1 MARKQT
7 QNEIENMLKQET
19 ILEKDVSEEM
29 RNSYLTYA
37 IMTIID
43 RALPEIRDGLKPVQR
58 RILYSM
64 YNQNIKP
71 SGSYKKSARIVG
83 DVIGRF
89 HPHGDTAC
97 YGAMTNLINDF
108 DIRYPIVDGHGNFGS
123 NDGDGPAA
131 MRYTE
136 AKLHKLAMEMLQDI
150 DNDGVEMQLNFSE
163 DELEPEYLPTM
174 FPYLLANGASGIAT
188 GYTTEIPSHNLN
200 EICDGI
206 TAVIKNPNISIEEL
220 VKKYIKGPDLP
231 SYGYLIDDDNI
242 LQLYKTGQA
251 TLKFQGK
258 LELETNEETKNK
270 QIVITELPPSVG
282 KPSLLKKLYDMYV
295 ANKEKKVIDL
305 RDESEGNGIR
315 IVLELH
321 KTAIP
326 EILIDDIYQNTP
338 ISKTKS
344 YILRAI
350 VEQAPLLLNLKQIIE
365 YHIEQRREVI
375 ERRTRFRLEKLQKRL
390 NILQGFNIIIPNLKD
405 VVKIIMDSN
414 SPSEAKDSL
423 KVKYN
428 LNDEQVKS
436 ILAMQLSSLTKMES
450 NKILKELKEL
460 QLEIDD
466 CNEILS
472 EKQRVN
478 KIIIDELKYLKK
490 TYGDDRKTQIIAPT
504 LQPQNTIQVEIPNEP
519 MFVGLT
525 NKNTIKTMPYT
536 AFEKMLKNKS
546 LKEKNNVFI
555 QGLKCQ
561 ISDTFILILSDGN
574 YIKCDFA
581 TLTTDIAFI
590 NKNQKIVSI
599 VLCVGSEENSKN
611 VAVLMSK
618 KGLVKKL
625 YIPSF
630 KAKLM
635 KITQVFQ
642 MEENDEIIACRIA
655 DDNDTNVI
663 TLSTSNGMLH
673 RFFLRGFTAT
683 SQTAKSL
690 GCINLDDNDEIV
702 DFDIT
707 DSAIDD
713 NGKILLFSEHDN
725 KTTLKP
731 LAVSDFLIKNRMAK
745 GVKALTYYKKDI
757 GKVTKM
763 AIVFNDFFLVGLN
776 GEIILNKYND
786 ITVMEKG
793 EKPIDIDYSIITSK
807 FLI

>member
-1 MARKQT
+1 MAKKQT

-19 ILEKDVSEEM
+19 ILEKDVSVEM
-29 RNSYLTYA
+29 KNSYLTYA
-37 IMTIID
+37 IMTVID

-71 SGSYKKSARIVG
+71 NGSYKKSARIVG

-136 AKLHKLAMEMLQDI
+136 AKLQKLAMEMLQDI
-150 DNDGVEMQLNFSE
+150 DNDGVEMKLNFSE

-200 EICDGI
+200 EVCDGI
-206 TAVIKNPNISIEEL
+206 AAVIKNPDINIEEL

-231 SYGYLIDDDNI
+231 SYGYLIDDENI

-258 LELETNEETKNK
+258 LELGVNEETKNK

-282 KPSLLKKLYDMYV
+282 KPSLLKKLYEMYV

-375 ERRTRFRLEKLQKRL
+375 ERRTKYKLEKLQKRL
-390 NILQGFNIIIPNLKD
+390 NILQGFNVIIPNLKN
-405 VVKIIMDSN
+405 VVQIIMDSN
-414 SPSEAKDSL
+414 SPNEAKDLL
-423 KVKYN
+423 KKNYN
-428 LNDEQVKS
+428 LNDEQVKA

-460 QLEIDD
+460 ELEIDD

-472 EKQRVN
+472 TKQRVN
-478 KIIIDELKYLKK
+478 KIILDELKYLKK
-490 TYGDDRKTQIIAPT
+490 TYGDDRKTKIIAPT
-504 LQPQNTIQVEIPNEP
+504 LQPKNTIQVEIPNEP

-525 NKNTIKTMPYT
+525 NKNHVKTMPYT
-536 AFEKMLKNKS
+536 TFEKMLKNKS

-555 QGLKCQ
+555 QGLKCK
-561 ISDTFILILSDGN
+561 IDDIFILILSDGN

-581 TLTTDIAFI
+581 TLTTDLSFI

-599 VLCVGSEENSKN
+599 ILYSDSEENSNN

-625 YIPSF
+625 CIPSF
-630 KAKLM
+630 KAKTM

-655 DDNDTNVI
+655 NDNETNVI
-663 TLSTSNGMLH
+663 TLVTSNGMLH

-707 DSAIDD
+707 DSQIDN
-713 NGKILLFSEHDN
+713 NGKVLLFSNHDN
-725 KTTLKP
+725 KTTLKT
-731 LAVSDFLIKNRMAK
+731 LAISDFLIKNRMAK
-745 GVKALTYYKKDI
+745 GVKAITYYKKDI
-757 GKVTKM
+757 GKVSKM
-763 AIVFNDFFLVGLN
+763 VIVFNDFFLVGLN
-776 GEIILNKYND
+776 GEIILNKYTD
-786 ITVMEKG
+786 ISVMEKG
-793 EKPIDIDYSIITSK
+793 EKPVDIDYSIVTSK